1 MEAQLYGHY
10 PDGDG
15 CAITIGLKKKDIQE
29 LIKIRDTIVTSMY
42 MPYWNKLL
50 KLLNNIITETQK
62 KDEQGT
68 RYLDSKFKKG
78 ME

>member
-10 PDGDG
+10 SDGDG
-15 CAITIGLKKKDIQE
+15 CAITIGLKKKDIE
-29 LIKIRDTIVTSMY
+29 EVIKIRDTIVTSMS

-50 KLLNNIITETQK
+50 KLLNNIIAETQK

-68 RYLDSKFKKG
+68 RYLDAQLR
-78 ME
+78 ERI

>member
-15 CAITIGLKKKDIQE
+15 CAITIGLKKKDIE
-29 LIKIRDTIVTSMY
+29 EVIKIRDTIVTSMS

-50 KLLNNIITETQK
+50 KLLNNIIAETQK

-68 RYLDSKFKKG
+68 RYLDAQLR
-78 ME
+78 ERI